1 MDKNLKE
8 LTAQETPPEQSSKRK
23 LIKGL
28 AATPVVLALAHR
40 PAFGQ
45 VCSLSGFGSLTAG
58 THLSS
63 TARHEVQACNTFSH
77 GGWKTVLNGDPDWG
91 TVHPTTPFYS
101 FGSIFG
107 TTNPPVLNKNK
118 WAITNAS
125 KVTAANNVAA
135 AFNTTY
141 TATPAGGD
149 PVLYEVLRKG
159 DELTREI
166 VNGYLNALLSQ
177 SVNQPFFSPQ
187 QIIDL
192 WNHRQAATSAGVLVP
207 ASPMSDSQLVDLL
220 KNSYH

>member
-1 MDKNLKE
+1 MKKNPKE
-8 LTAQETPPEQSSKRK
+8 LAALNTSAEQSSKRK

-63 TARHEVQACNTFSH
+63 TARHEVEACNTFSH

-91 TVHPTTPFYS
+91 LVDPTTPFVS

-107 TTNPPVLNKNK
+107 TSNPPVLQKNK
-118 WAITNAS
+118 WAITKQS
-125 KVTAANNVAA
+125 KVDEANTAAA
-135 AFNTTY
+135 AFGTTY
-141 TATPAGGD
+141 IPTPVGGD

-177 SVNQPFFSPQ
+177 TINQPFFSPE

-192 WNHRQAATSAGVLVP
+192 WNFRQASTDSGVLVP